1 MPIAASVSGTVTRVA
16 AGGTAAAGT
25 LSVTGYWTNAATG
38 TLAVDRTLFLAFYS
52 RIRLTRPDL
61 YINAELM
68 PNLVGTV
75 TLDWSLV
82 DPVDYAEFT
91 VSDKRASFLDPASIS
106 YGSQPVEIDLW
117 AGPPGGVLKWP
128 AFYGFM
134 ETATNS
140 MPYRTRGDMKAVSLA
155 ALWAN
160 TQGCLNVPAMSG
172 LTRGAVIAAFAASA
186 GVTIVNANTL
196 GGGIVTKALDLAGKT
211 PFQLIQDYGEVE
223 GWFARSTDDG
233 SGLEIVSEDTIL
245 KGAPVFYFDES
256 NTFDCP
262 ETTPDRPVTDW
273 ILSGTQMGPSD
284 PSTIGQ
290 IVTTVQGAAYVA
302 GVSLDSSTVTEITTD
317 SGVEIKRVVSQY
329 ATVVTP
335 GFSLLAASYQLVN
348 RVTTESDWTP
358 FVYVD
363 ANGVSREIPS
373 SQLVKRVTT
382 TETLGGVPECTSGGV
397 PWVQGGSWSQDWAV
411 FLMTGRVTETLVY
424 DTSVGG
430 DPCFGVQDTIV
441 TESYYSPLDA
451 FGIAY
456 PDGSTRH
463 DGYYIWQETERLDT
477 RWNNNSDV
485 NVIGTSAWSGSPTES
500 YVTKYTTGTAAAPVG
515 SSTTPQY
522 SQQVIIAETDA
533 TAASGYVKNTS
544 SATIDFAES
553 VDELNQIAKRRIRRA
568 LSDQI
573 AIPHKCVPFLR
584 VGDHVSVTMHAR
596 GLVNVD
602 AYVYSIERTC
612 DVTNG
617 AFEQVTTVNIPPSWI

>member
-1 MPIAASVSGTVTRVA
+1 VPIAASVSGTVTRVA
-16 AGGTAAAGT
+16 AGGSAAAGA
-25 LSVTGYWTNAATG
+25 LSVTGYWTSGATG

-68 PNLVGTV
+68 PNLVGQV
-75 TLDWSLV
+75 KLDWSLV

-160 TQGCLNVPAMSG
+160 TQGCLNIPAMSG

-186 GVTIVNANTL
+186 GVTIVNAGSL
-196 GGGIVTKALDLAGKT
+196 GGGIVTKALDIAGKT

-245 KGAPVFYFDES
+245 SGAPVFYFDES

-273 ILSGTQMGPSD
+273 ILSGTQMGLA
-284 PSTIGQ
+284 STGLGQ
-290 IVTTVQGAAYVA
+290 IVVTDQT
-302 GVSLDSSTVTEITTD
+302 SSTTDSLGRVSSTTTEITTD
-317 SGVEIKRVVSQY
+317 SGVEINRVVTQI
-329 ATVVTP
+329 VN
-335 GFSLLAASYQLVN
+335 GLLSS
-348 RVTTESDWTP
+348 RVTTESTYDS
-358 FVYVD
+358 FAYVD
-363 ANGVSREIPS
+363 ADGNSRLIPS
-373 SQLVKRVTT
+373 TKMTERI
-382 TETLGGVPECTSGGV
+382 TETWNATGIQGYLGLLLPPPGTIWLMERLIETFTYDDALCIQNSSIAVTGGYYSPMTTSGGYV
-397 PWVQGGSWSQDWAV
+397 
-411 FLMTGRVTETLVY
+411 
-424 DTSVGG
+424 
-430 DPCFGVQDTIV
+430 
-441 TESYYSPLDA
+441 
-451 FGIAY
+451 Y
-456 PDGSTRH
+456 PDGSNRVGTE
-463 DGYYIWQETERLDT
+463 YIWSEVSSVETQWTPSGTGFIE
-477 RWNNNSDV
+477 SV
-485 NVIGTSAWSGSPTES
+485 GTSAWSGTPTET
-500 YVTKYTTGTAAAPVG
+500 YQTTYATSNANTPVAG
-515 SSTTPQY
+515 SSSVPQY
-522 SQQVIIAETDA
+522 SQQVMMAEIDA

-553 VDELNQIAKRRIRRA
+553 VAELNQIAKRRIRRA

-596 GLVNVD
+596 SLVNVD

>member
-1 MPIAASVSGTVTRVA
+1 MPIAASVSGTLTRVA
-16 AGGTAAAGT
+16 AGGTAATGT
-25 LSVTGYWTNAATG
+25 LSVIGFWTNAATG
-38 TLAVDRTLFLAFYS
+38 TLAIDRTLFLAFYS
-52 RIRLTRPDL
+52 RVRLTRPDCF
-61 YINAELM
+61 INAELM

-75 TLDWSLV
+75 KLDWSLV
-82 DPVDYAEFT
+82 DPVGYAEFT

-140 MPYRTRGDMKAVSLA
+140 MPYRTRGDLKAVSLA
-155 ALWAN
+155 SLWAN

-186 GVTIVNANTL
+186 GVTIVNANSI
-196 GGGIVTKALDLAGKT
+196 GGGIVMKALDLAGKT

-463 DGYYIWQETERLDT
+463 NSYYIWQETARLDT

-500 YVTKYTTGTAAAPVG
+500 YVTKNTTGTAAAPVG